1 MAFQFLCSPAACLLL
16 MPLNVF
22 QFSLIWMAVQTSVWS
37 SYSCSKV
44 IAALPAATD
53 RQAKLDAALQKPTW
67 HIIS

>member
-1 MAFQFLCSPAACLLL
+1 M